1 MRYFKLLKGD
11 ESGELDITTQSI
23 FFHDIDGIGYEEDSE
38 FRALGDVFWL
48 NETSYQQGTVSGK
61 LCFTEYGNDDP
72 YVKYQ
77 RFISFI
83 ADPPLILAY
92 YPMGIN
98 GEAYKRRVR
107 VNRIG
112 KTEKNTYGV
121 LDVDVE
127 FICYTPWYKEVSVS
141 NLNAATVENTKG
153 WVWGGPNSDPLVW
166 RNENEEGEEEQEG
179 VTRPRFRGE
188 VMSSVTLKNV
198 ETNNKNPVQLTIF
211 GPATSP
217 SWVHYVNSEIVSSG
231 GFSSPVTVEA
241 DEKLVVD
248 NTDGEF
254 TIRIFKDDGSVRNIY
269 ALRNFDIKCFM
280 YLQKGA
286 NRITVSSLDNH
297 GVKIEVKGH
306 VYYATV

>member
-61 LCFTEYGNDDP
+61 LCFTEYGDIDP
-72 YVKYQ
+72 YIKYQ
-77 RFISFI
+77 NFISFI
-83 ADPPLILAY
+83 ADPPLILVY
-92 YPMGIN
+92 FPMGPE
-98 GEAYKRRVR
+98 GDAYKRRVR

-121 LDVDVE
+121 LDVDID
-127 FICYTPWYKEVSVS
+127 FICYTPWYKEVSVD
-141 NLNAATVENTKG
+141 NLKASVVVNEKG

-166 RNENEEGEEEQEG
+166 RDPDADSEDEETGI
-179 VTRPRFRGE
+179 TRPKFRGE
-188 VMSSVTLKNV
+188 VMSSVTLNRI
-198 ETNNKNPVQLTIF
+198 ETNNKNPVQLTIY

-217 SWVHYVNSEIVSSG
+217 SWVHYVNGELVTSG
-231 GFSSPVTVEA
+231 GFSSPVA
-241 DEKLVVD
+241 IDEDERLVID

-254 TIRIFKDDGSVRNIY
+254 TIQVFKDDGTVRNIY

-280 YLQKGA
+280 YLQKGS

-297 GVKIEVKGH
+297 GVRIGLKGH

>member
-11 ESGELDITTQSI
+11 ESEELDITTQSI

-61 LCFTEYGNDDP
+61 LCFTEFGDVDP
-72 YVKYQ
+72 YVKY
-77 RFISFI
+77 RNFINFI
-83 ADPPLILAY
+83 ADPPLILVY
-92 YPMGIN
+92 YPLGLD
-98 GEAYKRRVR
+98 GEKDYMFKRRVR

-121 LDVDVE
+121 LDVDIE
-127 FICYTPWYKEVSVS
+127 FICYTPWYREVSVN
-141 NLNAATVENTKG
+141 NLSAPTIKNTTG
-153 WVWGGPNSDPLVW
+153 WVWGGKNSKPLVFEPSD
-166 RNENEEGEEEQEG
+166 REAN
-179 VTRPRFRGE
+179 TPAMFRGE
-188 VMSSVTLKNV
+188 VMSSVTLSGTSV
-198 ETNNKNPVQLTIF
+198 ETNNKNPVRLTIY

-217 SWVHYVNSEIVSSG
+217 SWVHYVNNEVVTSG
-231 GFSSPVTVEA
+231 GFSSPVIIGE
-241 DEKLVVD
+241 DERLVID

-254 TIRIFKDDGSVRNIY
+254 TIQIFKDDGTVRNVY

-280 YLQKGA
+280 YLQKGI
-286 NRITVSSLDNH
+286 NKIIVSSLDNH
-297 GVKIEVKGH
+297 GVKIELKGH